1 MNDTNGL
8 RVLPLNGDCSR
19 VAVKSSIQ
27 TSWML
32 GFKSPGAD
40 KPKAQEIGFSR
51 DELLVI
57 AFQDG
62 SGAAEMEI
70 TPLGDRAGTIIA
82 QSSRNATRVLRVGSK
97 YTYTLSPGESIVFRS
112 QRIMYPTN
120 AGRGMTA

>member
-1 MNDTNGL
+1 MSDTNGL
-8 RVLPLNGDCSR
+8 KVTPLNGDCSR

-32 GFKSPGAD
+32 GFKPPGAA
-40 KPKAQEIGFSR
+40 KPKPQEIGFSR

-70 TPLGDRAGTIIA
+70 VPLGDAAGTIIA

-97 YTYTLSPGESIVFRS
+97 CRYTLAPGESIVFRS
-112 QRIMYPTN
+112 RRIIYPTN
-120 AGRGMTA
+120 AGAGIAA